1 MTDDDYGTD
10 ETDVILRRAWDW
22 KYYRWEDFVE
32 WYGEDFAVDAWEA
45 AGPLV
50 AENGTQTDPP
60 VQAQPVQAPPQPQ
73 PVQEPPQPQPV
84 QASPPQPPQPPSR
97 QETRLTIRLND
108 ATAAA
113 FSAFAKAS
121 PPPTPPPPPV
131 HTLSTQIPPPPPPV
145 HPLASVPD
153 DVGGRNVRNRTPT
166 PPRERTPTPLTLPT
180 ELHPPGLY
188 HDRLEPRPPFKAPPP
203 HLASS
208 CSPEPPPVLLKG
220 GCVQT
225 LRPKA
230 PPPIYENADPP
241 KASPSTSP
249 PLKAAPPKA
258 PPSFD
263 QDDVGD
269 DEGVEWIAAWLQ
281 QNSVGS

>member
-1 MTDDDYGTD
+1 MTDDDDGTD

-84 QASPPQPPQPPSR
+84 QASPTR
-97 QETRLTIRLND
+97 RETQLTNRLNA

-113 FSAFAKAS
+113 FSAFAKPS
-121 PPPTPPPPPV
+121 PPPTPPPPPA
-131 HTLSTQIPPPPPPV
+131 HTLPTQTPPP
-145 HPLASVPD
+145 
-153 DVGGRNVRNRTPT
+153 PT
-166 PPRERTPTPLTLPT
+166 PPRERMPTPLTSPT
-180 ELHPPGLY
+180 GLY

-208 CSPEPPPVLLKG
+208 DCLEPRPPFKAPPPDLASSCGLALSPKPPPVLLKG
-220 GCVQT
+220 KCVQT
-225 LRPKA
+225 RRPKA

-249 PLKAAPPKA
+249 PLKAALPKA

-263 QDDVGD
+263 QDLTQCGNPSWD

-281 QNSVGS
+281 QNPMLQQMRML